1 MSFTLQTL
9 GLIQQYRQ
17 SKANAETNASAA
29 KANAKAAENE
39 AKSTQLQSEEN
50 ARRQLTEN
58 RRALAS
64 MRAKYG
70 MSGAAL
76 DSGSPLAQMA
86 QSAADLS
93 VKPNDI
99 MVSGHAKSTSL
110 LSQADVYRTQAWQA
124 RNSRMTGLQLAA
136 GITNAAVGTASSAV
150 SLGSGVKSLMG

>member
-29 KANAKAAENE
+29 NANAKAAENE
-39 AKSTQLQSEEN
+39 ARSTQLQSEEN
-50 ARRQLTEN
+50 ARRQVTEN

-86 QSAADLS
+86 
-93 VKPNDI
+93 
-99 MVSGHAKSTSL
+99 
-110 LSQADVYRTQAWQA
+110 WQA
-124 RNSRMTGLQLAA
+124 RNARMTGLQLAV
-136 GITNAAVGTASSAV
+136 GITNAAVNSASSAV
-150 SLGSGVKSLMG
+150 SLGSGAKSLMG